1 MFWISFFVIRLISC
15 SYVVFV
21 HFVPLA
27 GISEVL
33 ASLNLGRTAT
43 YGLQQQRFCSLRSSA
58 PVLIFSLLFSQMYM
72 LEHCAAQFYVVL
84 RISINV

>member
-21 HFVPLA
+21 RFVPLA
-27 GISEVL
+27 GSSEVL
-33 ASLNLGRTAT
+33 ASLNLARTAT
-43 YGLQQQRFCSLRSSA
+43 YGLQQCFCSLSSSA

-72 LEHCAAQFYVVL
+72 LEHCTAQFYVVL